1 MSVRFVRVMNL
12 SMAGATRPDANDT
25 VAASTVS
32 RSGAEMNRLCAVC
45 GVSTIGFWSV
55 SLLRGRR
62 RVSVFL
68 VRVVVGLA
76 AHQGLLLYPV
86 LRSAP
91 IQFIS
96 RSNFRLMTVHRRQL
110 RIRGNRYCSDRT
122 VPAQ

>member
-25 VAASTVS
+25 GGQHRQSERS
-32 RSGAEMNRLCAVC
+32 RDRSSVC
-45 GVSTIGFWSV
+45 GPSTIGFWSV

-76 AHQGLLLYPV
+76 AHQGPLLYPV
-86 LRSAP
+86 LRSAL
-91 IQFIS
+91 ID
-96 RSNFRLMTVHRRQL
+96 SNVEKLIKFL
-110 RIRGNRYCSDRT
+110 
-122 VPAQ
+122 